1 MINATGA
8 PKPINIRMK
17 KGLLKFFFALKKRF
31 MQIYTLCEKLVILNP
46 YMLNFKQKMKE
57 KWFFEKKSVCLDLDF
72 FAK

>member
-1 MINATGA
+1 
-8 PKPINIRMK
+8 MK
-17 KGLLKFFFALKKRF
+17 KGLLKFFFALKKIF
-31 MQIYTLCEKLVILNP
+31 MQIYILCEKLVILNP